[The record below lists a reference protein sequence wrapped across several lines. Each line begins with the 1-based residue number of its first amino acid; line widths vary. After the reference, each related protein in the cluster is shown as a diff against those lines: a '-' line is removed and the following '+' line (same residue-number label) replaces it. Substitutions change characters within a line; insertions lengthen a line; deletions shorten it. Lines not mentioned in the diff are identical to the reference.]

1 MSIWGGITGGLLGL
15 AFLGPIGAL
24 VGSVIGSKISS
35 RSKRRRPNNHDQQV
49 AFLQLYSL
57 VLQK

>member
-49 AFLQLYSL
+49 AFFAALFA
-57 VLQK
+57 